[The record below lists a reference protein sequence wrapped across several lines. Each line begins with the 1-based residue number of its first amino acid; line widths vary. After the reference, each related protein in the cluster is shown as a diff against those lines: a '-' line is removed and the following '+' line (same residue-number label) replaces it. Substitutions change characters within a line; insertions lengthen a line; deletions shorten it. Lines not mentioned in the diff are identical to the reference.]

1 MKACS
6 ELSDNSYSTTGET
19 FLRTKTVLATGN
31 LSALL
36 AKFRVSGSVEVFI
49 DEAVQDSETVG
60 QLYADL
66 DPDVVRIVS
75 GRPSYEKAI
84 QIAEGTEGHPIVVA
98 IGGGSTMDFAKAV
111 CSFRVLPP
119 SKHSGESRVFSELSG
134 DNDGAFP
141 FFVAI
146 PSTAGSGADQSRYFV
161 VYEEQTGRKRFGRSW
176 LLTADVT
183 VIEPKLL
190 TSLPSGQ
197 LFLSAFD
204 AFIHHLEAI
213 FNLDER
219 GPASDFLAASAIR
232 QIVRTVESLQNGTAS
247 ETDQE
252 RLIVAASLGGV
263 VLSSVRSGIIHE
275 FAGPLTE
282 LLGLSH
288 AAALLL
294 VAECFVNDLEE
305 AYPKEIADVL
315 GTIFDGATPLTS
327 CMRWWREI
335 CDDQIILEVNRTR
348 ERFGSEGEVF
358 WESLLVHLE
367 ATIMQDQVLVEKVSA
382 MNLDATVIRKKY
394 QLIKELMVG

>member
-6 ELSDNSYSTTGET
+6 ELNDNSYSTAGET
-19 FLRTKTVLATGN
+19 FLRIETVFAAGSI
-31 LSALL
+31 SALL
-36 AKFRVSGSVEVFI
+36 AKFGVSGSVEVFV
-49 DEAVQDSETVG
+49 DEAIQDFEIVG
-60 QLYADL
+60 YLCSDL
-66 DPDVVRIVS
+66 EPDVVRIVS

-84 QIAEGTEGHPIVVA
+84 QIAEGTEDHPIVVA

-111 CSFRVLPP
+111 CSFRIFPP
-119 SKHSGESRVFSELSG
+119 SKHSDQSRVFSELSG

-176 LLTADVT
+176 SLTADVT
-183 VIEPKLL
+183 LVEPKLL

-232 QIVRTVESLQNGTAS
+232 QIVRTVESFQNGTAS

-282 LLGLSH
+282 ILGLSH

-294 VAECFVNDLEE
+294 VAECFVSDLEE
-305 AYPKEIADVL
+305 AYPKEITDVL
-315 GTIFDGATPLTS
+315 GTIFHGATPLAS
-327 CMRWWREI
+327 CMRWWSEI
-335 CDDQIILEVNRTR
+335 CDDQLTLEVNRAR

-358 WESLLVHLE
+358 WESLLARLE

-382 MNLDATVIRKKY
+382 MNLDAEFVRKKY
-394 QLIKELMVG
+394 QMIKELMAG